1 MPDIYFNKDK
11 NRQNGNK
18 NGARPSNQ
26 GGQRNYQRRR
36 YQPYEPQQQPRRPE
50 QTNRVYHSASYNSR
64 GTRPQQTP
72 VRVRQPRQRHTGR
85 TILCILLVLVIL
97 YMITAHI
104 LFGGIDYN
112 GKYHRRNQ
120 YISSISLRQSPRVT
134 NILLLGVD
142 ARQGET
148 ISRAD
153 TMMLLSLDRG
163 HRQIKLTSFLRDS
176 YVEIPDRG
184 MNKLNAS
191 CSEGGVQLVI
201 DTIEYNYHIKI
212 DKYVVVDF
220 QAFTALIDSLGGVDV
235 PVTYREA
242 NYLNRT
248 WYKWSLTGNPVHFD
262 SGDSVHLDGEKALMF
277 CRIRKLDSDVQRTR
291 RQRLVME
298 CVQKKLG
305 EADTGALI
313 SAVRS
318 FCKYLTTDISA
329 EKLLHLA
336 IQYGTRYKRY
346 DTYSESIPA
355 SGTYHDEYT
364 NAGDSLVFDIDENAS
379 ILKDFVFNDA
389 ASRDSSFSLFS

>member
-26 GGQRNYQRRR
+26 SGQRNYQRRR

-262 SGDSVHLDGEKALMF
+262 SGDSVHLDGEKALMI